1 MAAFVLDASIAVSWC
16 FPEDPAE
23 DTLYSR
29 HILAL
34 LATHDAIVPQ
44 IWAFEVANSIF
55 VAFAKRRRISEPQIE
70 EYLERL
76 KGAPDQRGSARP
88 MANRRSGSG
97 ITKMESDGL

>member
-16 FPEDPAE
+16 FPGDPAE

-34 LATHDAIVPQ
+34 LATYDAIVPQ
-44 IWAFEVANSIF
+44 IWAFEVANSIIA
-55 VAFAKRRRISEPQIE
+55 AFAKRRRISEPQIE

-76 KGAPDQRGSARP
+76 KALPISAEGRDLWSTVDLE
-88 MANRRSGSG
+88 AASRR
-97 ITKMESDGL
+97 